1 MHDIINN
8 PQHYTDRR
16 FEVIEVI
23 EDAIEKAADPVSGN
37 CQSQILRYIL
47 RMWDKDTPLQNA
59 KKAQW
64 YLSRLIDKLEHQP
77 QESYRLG

>member
-16 FEVIEVI
+16 FEVIDVI
-23 EDAIEKAADPVSGN
+23 EDAIKKAADPVSGN

-64 YLSRLIDKLEHQP
+64 YLSRLINKLEHQP
-77 QESYRLG
+77 EESYRLG